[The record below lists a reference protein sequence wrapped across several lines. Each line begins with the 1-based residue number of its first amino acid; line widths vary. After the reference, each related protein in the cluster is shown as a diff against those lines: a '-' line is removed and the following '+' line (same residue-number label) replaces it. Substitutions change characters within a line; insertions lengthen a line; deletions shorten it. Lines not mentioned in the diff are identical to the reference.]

1 VRVYGTVE
9 RESGGVPV
17 VSAQFVRVWDW
28 KLFAFMP
35 YGMDNSNPNCV
46 KLRKM
51 DESRIY
57 SSHPDVPYYEQILG
71 TR

>member
-1 VRVYGTVE
+1 M
-9 RESGGVPV
+9 
-17 VSAQFVRVWDW
+17 SAQFVRLWDW

-35 YGMDNSNPNCV
+35 YGKDDSNPNWV

-57 SSHPDVPYYEQILG
+57 SSHPDVAYYERILG
-71 TR
+71 VR